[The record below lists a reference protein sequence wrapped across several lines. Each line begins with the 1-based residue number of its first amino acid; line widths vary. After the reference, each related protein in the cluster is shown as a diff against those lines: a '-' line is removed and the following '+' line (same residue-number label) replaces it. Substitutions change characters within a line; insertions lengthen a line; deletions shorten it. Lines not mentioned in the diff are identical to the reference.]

1 METVVEGIV
10 GYSFWFAN
18 LEIHCREKQNYKK
31 KLSEMAIKKT
41 G

>member
-1 METVVEGIV
+1 VETVGGGIV
-10 GYSFWFAN
+10 DSSFLFAN